1 MGGKLLCWISA
12 VERTRQCACL
22 RDLYMDGCVSRIK
35 HGTAAM
41 LVFAAGVQWA
51 CTLPEGLAVVSGMK
65 VSVVVPAFPQCWA
78 QADAWELSWVSA
90 TASGGP
96 AAAVPGQ
103 TVELV
108 LPRGSEAAVFCRAAF
123 GASRTL
129 PYGAVWPQGLTAD
142 GALDLSAAGGYAAS
156 LAAVFYNAGLWHCG
170 FDLEHLAEEAEARLD
185 DPWDLDP
192 AGLAVIVAG
201 RRFRVDHLKAEDRVA
216 VTVTGLPAAL
226 MGLPMMLVPDS
237 PWGRP
242 AMLDA
247 SGATIVELPA
257 RRVRRWLG
265 GGYELCVLVSSMDGP
280 AWTLSAPD
288 GGQRGMRMTNELPEP
303 SLLVTDAS
311 PP

>member
-1 MGGKLLCWISA
+1 
-12 VERTRQCACL
+12 V
-22 RDLYMDGCVSRIK
+22 
-35 HGTAAM
+35 
-41 LVFAAGVQWA
+41 LVFAAGLLGA
-51 CTLPEGLAVVSGMK
+51 CASPEGLAAGAGMK
-65 VSVVVPAFPQCWA
+65 VVLVVPAFPQCWA

-90 TASGGP
+90 TASSGP
-96 AAAVPGQ
+96 ATAAPGQ

-129 PYGAVWPQGLTAD
+129 PYGAVWPQGLSAD
-142 GALDLSAAGGYAAS
+142 GDLPLSAAGGYAAS

-170 FDLEHLAEEAEARLD
+170 IDLEHLAKEADARLD

-192 AGLAVIVAG
+192 AGLAVIVAE
-201 RRFRVDHLKAEDRVA
+201 RRFRVDHLKAEGRVA
-216 VTVTGLPAAL
+216 VTVTGLPVAL
-226 MGLPMMLVPDS
+226 MGLPMVLVPDS

-265 GGYELCVLVSSMDGP
+265 GGYELCVLVSSRDGP

-288 GGQRGMRMTNELPEP
+288 GSQRGMRMTNELPEP